1 MKKVLLGMSGGIDST
16 WSCRALQGEGYEVEG
31 LFLSLHPH
39 ADLAKAE
46 AAAKRLGIKLHV
58 ADYSEIFKKEI
69 EDYFIREYTL
79 GRTPNPCVVCNRKIK
94 FNCLLKEADRLGID
108 LIATGHYVRVARE
121 GERFALRSALDEKK
135 DQSYF
140 LWQLTQDELSRF
152 VAPLAEY
159 EKSEVTRLVRE
170 EELCDEEGESQE
182 ICFIPDDDYISFIK
196 SRLNDEELEK
206 AFGKGNFVSADGK
219 VLGEHSGIASY
230 TVGQRKGLGIALGRP
245 AFVVEIRA
253 DKREV
258 VLGFE
263 EDNLT
268 DRFECNC
275 LNFVSISEFEG
286 EIECLVRPRYR
297 SPLLPA
303 KASVEKGCATVRTER
318 KIKMTS
324 PGQSTVFYDRE
335 GRVLFGGCIT

>member
-39 ADLAKAE
+39 ADLEKAE
-46 AAAKRLGIKLHV
+46 AAAKKLGIRLHV
-58 ADYSEIFKKEI
+58 ADYSESFKREI
-69 EDYFIREYTL
+69 EDYFIKEYTL

-94 FNCLLKEADRLGID
+94 FNCLLEEAKRLGID
-108 LIATGHYVRVARE
+108 LIATGHYVRVSKE
-121 GERFALRSALDEKK
+121 GERFTLKSALDEKK

-140 LWQLTQDELSRF
+140 LWQLTQEELSHF

-170 EELCDEEGESQE
+170 GELSDQDGESQE
-182 ICFIPDDDYISFIK
+182 ICFIPDDDYISFLE
-196 SRLNDEELEK
+196 SRLNDEDLEK
-206 AFGKGNFVSADGK
+206 AFGKGNFVSIDGK

-253 DKREV
+253 DRREV

-268 DRFECNC
+268 DRFECNG
-275 LNFVSISEFEG
+275 LNFVSIPEFEG
-286 EIECLVRPRYR
+286 EMECFVRPRYR
-297 SPLLPA
+297 SPLIS
-303 KASVEKGCATVRTER
+303 ASVSVENGVARVRPER

-324 PGQSTVFYDRE
+324 PGQSAVFYDAR
-335 GRVLFGGCIT
+335 GRVLFGGYIL